1 MAINT
6 LQDSV
11 NWAQPF
17 IEYAPLTA
25 GINLEPAV
33 SIASIVRNV
42 FLAPPLTW
50 SWNRN
55 EDSSQFTTAGT
66 QDYIYTNLPDFGF
79 LEKVSLVDSRGNII
93 EMKDVFNNAALAVA
107 SQQDTPHAVS
117 VITNT
122 PGVKFKIRFM
132 GVPDDKYNIVL
143 TYQKIPTQFHA
154 FSISSVQAAS
164 GGQTTYIGNFNPVNF
179 PTTPVVAEA
188 LVANLTNAG
197 NNGLFPVV
205 SCTPTALVLSNAV
218 GVIETAP
225 ASAVAINVNWDPIPD
240 DYSDIYNNL
249 FLGESFT
256 AFDDAR
262 SQVYRQR
269 GILML
274 LAKQEGLTDMQK
286 NIFAQ
291 QYLAQGKEDLV
302 FVMKGQQS
310 VQARA
315 V

>member
-6 LQDSV
+6 LQDSI
-11 NWAQPF
+11 NWAQTF

-55 EDSSQFTTAGT
+55 EDSTQFTTAGT
-66 QDYIYTNLPDFGF
+66 QDYVYTTLPDFGF
-79 LEKVSLVDSRGNII
+79 LEKVSLVDPQGNIT
-93 EMKDVFNNAALAVA
+93 EVKDVYNNAALAVGGA
-107 SQQDTPHAVS
+107 QQTPHAVA

-132 GVPDDKYNIVL
+132 GIPDDKYNIVL
-143 TYQKIPTQFHA
+143 TYQKVPTQFRA
-154 FSISSVQAAS
+154 FTITSVQAAS
-164 GGQTTYIGNFNPVNF
+164 GNQTTYVGTFNPQSF
-179 PTTPVVAEA
+179 PTTPVVATA
-188 LVANLTNAG
+188 FVANLTNAT
-197 NNGLFPVV
+197 NNGLFSVV
-205 SCTPTALVLSNAV
+205 SCTPTSLVLSNAA
-218 GVIETAP
+218 GVAETAP
-225 ASAVAINVNWDPIPD
+225 AGAVAINFNWDPVPD

-249 FLGESFT
+249 FLGESFS

-262 SQVYRQR
+262 FQTYRQR

-274 LAKQEGLTDMQK
+274 LSKQDGLTEMQK

-291 QYLAQGKEDLV
+291 QYLAQGREGLLIP
-302 FVMKGQQS
+302 MRGEQA